1 MKKTEY
7 FDSDSDSDCSSMSGS
22 KHVQW
27 ANDLVEIRYF
37 STPHD
42 FKDSFRKKIR
52 KIKEKASELTDK
64 PLKIITSMGE
74 VSATIF
80 QHGLE
85 FISKHHGPHGS
96 FDTDLVS
103 YEDIEEEWDRLF
115 ERYAVPTSE
124 THYKNDKNM
133 WKDALSLY
141 FDIKQ
146 IDKNNIF

>member
-1 MKKTEY
+1 MRNMTEEDY
-7 FDSDSDSDCSSMSGS
+7 DSDTESDCSSNGGS
-22 KHVQW
+22 KRVQW
-27 ANDLVEIRYF
+27 AEDLVEIRYF

-42 FKDSFRKKIR
+42 FKKSFRKKIR
-52 KIKEKASELTDK
+52 KIKEKAGELSDK

-103 YEDIEEEWDRLF
+103 YEDLEQEWDRLF
-115 ERYAVPTSE
+115 KLYAVPTTEGLE
-124 THYKNDKNM
+124 TIEELDKN
-133 WKDALSLY
+133 KPKRTS
-141 FDIKQ
+141 
-146 IDKNNIF
+146 